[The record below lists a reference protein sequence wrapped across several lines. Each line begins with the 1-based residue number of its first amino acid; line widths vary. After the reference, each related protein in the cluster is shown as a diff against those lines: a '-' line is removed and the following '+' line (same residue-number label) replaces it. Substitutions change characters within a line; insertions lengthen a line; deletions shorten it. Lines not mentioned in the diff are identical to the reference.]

1 MLTYYMVDLKQ
12 VERFPSIL
20 ISRNYLLFLVTI
32 ISDEGKSHLIQCRP
46 MSMLKEWLYIWLK

>member
-1 MLTYYMVDLKQ
+1 MVDLNQ
-12 VERFPSIL
+12 DERFPSIL

-46 MSMLKEWLYIWLK
+46 MSMLKKWPYIWLK